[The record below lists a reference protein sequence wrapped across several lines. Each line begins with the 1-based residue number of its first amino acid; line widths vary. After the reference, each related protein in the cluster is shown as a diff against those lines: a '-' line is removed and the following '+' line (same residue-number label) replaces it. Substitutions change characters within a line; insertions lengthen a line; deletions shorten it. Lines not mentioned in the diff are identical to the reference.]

1 MKALNFVLLA
11 TVLVLF
17 TGGCKTTD
25 PENVAERPWNSQ
37 RGWEHGLP
45 STINQGR

>member
-1 MKALNFVLLA
+1 MKALQLLFLA
-11 TVLVLF
+11 AALMIVAA
-17 TGGCKTTD
+17 GCKTTE

-45 STINQGR
+45 SNINQGR

>member
-1 MKALNFVLLA
+1 MKALRIFVLALA
-11 TVLVLF
+11 LAFIVA
-17 TGGCKTTD
+17 GCKTAEPD
-25 PENVAERPWNSQ
+25 NVAERPWNAQ

>member
-1 MKALNFVLLA
+1 MKAFR
-11 TVLVLF
+11 VLF
-17 TGGCKTTD
+17 FAAAAVFIFTGCKALE
-25 PENVAERPWNSQ
+25 PENAADRPWNSQ

>member
-1 MKALNFVLLA
+1 MKTLQLFLLA
-11 TVLVLF
+11 AALVIVVA
-17 TGGCKTTD
+17 GCKTTE
-25 PENVAERPWNSQ
+25 PENMAERPWNSQ